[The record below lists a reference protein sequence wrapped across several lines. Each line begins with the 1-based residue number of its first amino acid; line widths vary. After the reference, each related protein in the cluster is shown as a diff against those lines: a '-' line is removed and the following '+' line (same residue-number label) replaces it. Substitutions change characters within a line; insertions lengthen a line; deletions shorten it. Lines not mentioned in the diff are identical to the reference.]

1 MKRHPTLQDRV
12 VIYAGAT
19 VLGGQTTIG
28 RAAVIGGNVWITS
41 SVQPGVTVLESAP
54 ALDFRSPRQRV
65 KGQSEGS

>member
-19 VLGGQTTIG
+19 VLGGQTIIG
-28 RAAVIGGNVWITS
+28 REAVIGNVWITS

-65 KGQSEGS
+65 KGDGEGS